1 MNECI
6 EFEERSEAGKERNQ
20 KRVREKRNLDGNGG
34 VMGMIIPNGF
44 LQKRTWCR
52 RVVWSAREPQ
62 RLRRRRRRRRGR
74 QLTLTLT

>member
-34 VMGMIIPNGF
+34 VMGMIIPSGDDSVIAQNDD
-44 LQKRTWCR
+44 
-52 RVVWSAREPQ
+52 VVMDFFRNALGAGGWYGQPESP
-62 RLRRRRRRRRGR
+62 RG
-74 QLTLTLT
+74 